1 MSQNYTLTY
10 SETVKGWPSFYS
22 YFPDFIKGMN
32 QYLYTFKGGN
42 LYRHNTG
49 TVRNQYYGVNYP
61 SKVTSVFNQEPT
73 TVKVFKTIELES
85 DDRWDIDI
93 VTDLGAGAMPS
104 TDFVKKEGSFFAF
117 IKRIAGT
124 ENLALRSTQGIGV
137 LQSTTG
143 QSPNIIQVSFDLPVS
158 TMISIGDEVYYSTFI
173 GPEPNDYSDP
183 IEIGPITSMSSDR
196 KTIFINAI
204 NYLPAGS
211 VVPNDAFILVL
222 KDPVAESYGATGYF
236 LEFTITNYNTQAVEL
251 FTVDSD
257 VFKSNP

>member
-49 TVRNQYYGVNYP
+49 TIRNQYYGINYP
-61 SKVTSVFNQEPT
+61 SRVTSVFNAEPT

-85 DDRWDIDI
+85 DSRWSIDL
-93 VTDLGAGAMPS
+93 VTDLGAGSMPS

-117 IKRIAGT
+117 IKRIAGS
-124 ENLALRSTQGIGV
+124 ENLALRSTQGIGTF
-137 LQSTTG
+137 QSTTG
-143 QSPNIIQVSFDLPVS
+143 SSPGTIEISFSAPVS
-158 TMISIGDEVYYSTFI
+158 SMISIGDEVYYSTFI
-173 GPEPNDYSDP
+173 GPNPNDYSDP
-183 IEIGPITSMSSDR
+183 FEIGPITQFSNDR
-196 KTIFINAI
+196 KTIFIDGSNF
-204 NYLPAGS
+204 LPAGS
-211 VVPNDAFILVL
+211 VVPNDAYVLVL
-222 KDPVAESYGATGYF
+222 KNPVAESYGATGYF
-236 LEFTITNYNTQAVEL
+236 LEFTITNYNQQAVEL
-251 FTVDSD
+251 FTVDSE

>member
-1 MSQNYTLTY
+1 MPENYTLTY

-42 LYRHNTG
+42 LYRHNTSNI
-49 TVRNQYYGVNYP
+49 RNEYYGEKYP

-85 DDRWDIDI
+85 DDNWDINI
-93 VTDLGAGAMPS
+93 VTDLGAGFMPAS
-104 TDFVKKEGSFFAF
+104 DFVKKEGSFFAF
-117 IKRIAGT
+117 IKRISGST
-124 ENLALRSTQGIGV
+124 NLALRSTQGIGL

-143 QSPNIIQVSFDLPVS
+143 ASPGTIEIVFDQTVS
-158 TMISIGDEVYYSTFI
+158 TIISIGDEAYFSTFI
-173 GPEPNDYSDP
+173 GPEPSDYSNP
-183 IEIGPITSMSSDR
+183 LVIGPIIDISSDR
-196 KTIFINAI
+196 KTIFIDATDF
-204 NYLPAGS
+204 LPVGS
-211 VVPNDAFILVL
+211 VVPNNAFILVL

-236 LEFTITNYNTQAVEL
+236 LEFTISNYNEQAVEL
-251 FTVDSD
+251 FTVDSE